1 MQLLKCYRSMYNDME
16 RWTSYIIIEYDVWEN
31 IIYKPILFGKKFVI
45 LCVYVCAHMYIY
57 IHIYNDLH
65 IYICIRYV
73 YMKREREH

>member
-1 MQLLKCYRSMYNDME
+1 MDITYHN
-16 RWTSYIIIEYDVWEN
+16 YDVWEN

-65 IYICIRYV
+65 IYIYV
-73 YMKREREH
+73 LGMYI